1 MKLHRLITIII
12 LAAGVNSILAEN
24 HNGAEIDSIAS
35 SMFDLDEVVVTGTR
49 IPKLLKDTPVQTRLI
64 TALDIEKSDATNI
77 GDLLQHELPGV
88 EFSYAMNQQVH
99 LNFSGQGGQSIL
111 FLVDGERLAGET
123 MDDVDFSRLIMN
135 NIERIEIVKGASSA
149 LYGSNAGG
157 GVINIITKKATRP
170 WHINAS
176 ARYGKHNNQR
186 YILSVSN
193 KASWINNNL
202 SVSYSSIDSYDVKSA
217 PNPATRVISTIY
229 GNSVWNFKDQFIITP
244 ITDVSITGRLGYYFR
259 QLSRVEDTSERYRD
273 YSGGLKADWKISD
286 SDNLNLSYSFDQ
298 YDKSELFRITNL
310 DIRRYSNVQ
319 NCVRGLYNHS
329 FNKDNTLSIGADF
342 MRDFLRNDKLT
353 DSQHHQ
359 ISFDAFMQYDWVF
372 NQKWEVVGALRYDH
386 YSDGNISRVTPKISA
401 RYKPTYNVNL
411 RAGYG
416 MGFRAPTLKEKYYE
430 FDMVGIW
437 IVKGNKD
444 LLPESS
450 HNFNVSADY
459 TYKNYNFTAT
469 TYYNNIRN
477 RIATGIPYYMNND
490 SKQLYINYEN
500 LKHYVVCGAEAT
512 VQARWNNGISAKLSY
527 AYTNENTNKD
537 KSDKAVANQY
547 IPARKH
553 SLTANIDWDKSFS
566 KQYSIRASLNG
577 RFLSSVTNVEYVDYY
592 DISKGTNRVKYPAY
606 TLWEFSLN
614 QFITQRLK
622 VTLTIDN
629 IFNYRPKYY
638 YLNAPLTD
646 GINIMGGI
654 SIDLY

>member
-12 LAAGVNSILAEN
+12 LVAGVNSILAEN